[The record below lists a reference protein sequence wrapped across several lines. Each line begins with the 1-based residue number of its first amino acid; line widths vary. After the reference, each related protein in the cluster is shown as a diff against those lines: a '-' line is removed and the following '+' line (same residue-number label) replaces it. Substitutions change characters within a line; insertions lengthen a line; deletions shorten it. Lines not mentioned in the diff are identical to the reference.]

1 MRDLRFV
8 GAALI
13 FAALQAG
20 GAEQT
25 TAAAAPVKPAT
36 PIQEKAIT
44 YLIDNGPKLLGA
56 MLMIVAGMLAARWI
70 GELVMRWLSKKD
82 LEPPVR
88 MLITRLTRLLVV
100 AFALVIALGTMGVN
114 MMAAVTGIGVAGVG
128 VSLAMQGVLSNLV
141 AGLTIIFTK
150 PFRVGEYVEMVG
162 VQGQVEVIELFT
174 TTLAHADR
182 SKVVVPNRKIV
193 GEVLH
198 NYGTIRQL
206 DLSVAV
212 AYDTNVPETLATVRD
227 ILKQNPRVLKELTP
241 GVGISTLADSS
252 IIISLKPWVKVVD
265 YGAAGPEI
273 YQAVLERFHATGVE
287 IPFPQREIRVLNGD
301 GGPEELDSMGK
312 RRELTGTP

>member
-1 MRDLRFV
+1 MRIPKITSFGVSFV
-8 GAALI
+8 LTAMQAMGAD
-13 FAALQAG
+13 
-20 GAEQT
+20 AEKPK
-25 TAAAAPVKPAT
+25 APAT
-36 PIQEKAIT
+36 PVQEKAVT

-56 MLMIVAGMLAARWI
+56 FLIIVAGFVAARWV
-70 GELVMRWLSKKD
+70 GQLTMRWLMKKD

-88 MLITRLTRLLVV
+88 MLITRLTKLLVL

-114 MMAAVTGIGVAGVG
+114 MMAAVTGIGVLGVG
-128 VSLAMQGVLSNLV
+128 VSLATQGVLSNLV

-162 VQGQVEVIELFT
+162 VQGQVEMIELFT
-174 TTLAHADR
+174 TTLLHADR
-182 SKVVVPNRKIV
+182 SKVVIPNRKIV

-206 DLSVAV
+206 DLSVGVSYNSSLPDAV
-212 AYDTNVPETLATVRD
+212 ATVRD

-252 IIISLKPWVKVVD
+252 IVIAVKPWVKVSD

-273 YQAVLERFHATGVE
+273 YQAILDRFRAARVE
-287 IPFPQREIRVLNGD
+287 IPFPQREIRVLNGQAVASVN
-301 GGPEELDSMGK
+301 G
-312 RRELTGTP
+312 